1 MDGTLISIIVPL
13 LLFFAIV
20 AIVLYLSVRVVN
32 QYERLVVFRLGKTRP
47 ELVKEP
53 GLRFLIPVVDR
64 PVKVDVRE
72 DFDEIPSQ
80 TNITKDNAPID
91 IDFLIYFRIVDPL
104 SSVVNIY
111 DFRAALR
118 GIATTTLR
126 AVIGDMNLDDVLS
139 KRDQINDV
147 LRARL
152 DEQTERWG
160 GKVTTVEIRELIPP
174 PGVQDSMN
182 RMLTAERTRRAVIT
196 ESEGERQSKI
206 NVAEGEK
213 QSAILR
219 AEGERQSAILAAE
232 GFSEALR
239 RIFSAA
245 RDIDDRTMT
254 LQYLEALKQ
263 LGSTAATKYVIPLEL
278 TDLARRLGNFL
289 DNGLDTGRDVR
300 LANAPNGKRAAP
312 ERTVRHRPIDSL
324 RLQTRPDRAPS
335 RRAAQLGCVE
345 QAQGVADVDRAR
357 WLGVSDGLE
366 ITLARGRDHFAEAIG
381 RRRVGRLQVGE
392 QEALLV
398 LRREGAPVG
407 HGHDEGEAV
416 RQGGVERLGPEV
428 GVLGGR
434 LVDRVHGRPAM
445 DEALELDALHA
456 ALMDDRKELV
466 LEVGTAA
473 VDLVEEDR
481 LGVPDGGR
489 RAQVREPTV
498 AIGYGVAD
506 EVVEA
511 EQAGVVV
518 TPGEAEGLRRAGQQ
532 QALAGAVRTDEQH
545 RQLRCGSSDD
555 DGLDVVEADKAE
567 PFEQARHR
575 PPRTGGWH
583 DTFSH
588 PAWESH
594 RAPGVSPGPVAVP
607 SSGPGPSGT
616 LDGIPLRIAGAR
628 RRWLPFQDP
637 SASPHSVGTV
647 ATPGGCAGC
656 RAFIELC
663 LSGALDTCR
672 SRGP

>member
-13 LLFFAIV
+13 LLFFVIA

-53 GLRFLIPVVDR
+53 GLRFLWPVVDR

-104 SSVVNIY
+104 ASVVNIY

-196 ESEGERQSKI
+196 ESEGERQSRI

-219 AEGERQSAILAAE
+219 AEGERQSAILQAE

-289 DNGLDTGRDVR
+289 DHGLDTGQAVR
-300 LANAPNGKRAAP
+300 LAHEHP
-312 ERTVRHRPIDSL
+312 EVQGQPV
-324 RLQTRPDRAPS
+324 APS
-335 RRAAQLGCVE
+335 GPST
-345 QAQGVADVDRAR
+345 
-357 WLGVSDGLE
+357 VS
-366 ITLARGRDHFAEAIG
+366 
-381 RRRVGRLQVGE
+381 Q
-392 QEALLV
+392 
-398 LRREGAPVG
+398 P
-407 HGHDEGEAV
+407 
-416 RQGGVERLGPEV
+416 PK
-428 GVLGGR
+428 
-434 LVDRVHGRPAM
+434 PA
-445 DEALELDALHA
+445 
-456 ALMDDRKELV
+456 
-466 LEVGTAA
+466 
-473 VDLVEEDR
+473 
-481 LGVPDGGR
+481 
-489 RAQVREPTV
+489 
-498 AIGYGVAD
+498 
-506 EVVEA
+506 
-511 EQAGVVV
+511 
-518 TPGEAEGLRRAGQQ
+518 
-532 QALAGAVRTDEQH
+532 
-545 RQLRCGSSDD
+545 S
-555 DGLDVVEADKAE
+555 DKA
-567 PFEQARHR
+567 
-575 PPRTGGWH
+575 
-583 DTFSH
+583 
-588 PAWESH
+588 
-594 RAPGVSPGPVAVP
+594 
-607 SSGPGPSGT
+607 
-616 LDGIPLRIAGAR
+616 
-628 RRWLPFQDP
+628 
-637 SASPHSVGTV
+637 
-647 ATPGGCAGC
+647 
-656 RAFIELC
+656 
-663 LSGALDTCR
+663 
-672 SRGP
+672 